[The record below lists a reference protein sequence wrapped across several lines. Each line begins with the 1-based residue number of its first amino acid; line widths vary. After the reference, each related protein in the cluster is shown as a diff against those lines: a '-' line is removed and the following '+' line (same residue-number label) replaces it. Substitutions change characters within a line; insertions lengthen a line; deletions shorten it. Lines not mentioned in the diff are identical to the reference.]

1 LLIAAVEMKQAVDL
15 ESAHRSSQVA
25 FARIAN
31 QVSFQNRSTGARI
44 DTCAI
49 QIDFSDFSL
58 LRGDRRALEAF
69 DLGFVVLHELGHAV
83 MGLRDWALIEDSP
96 GECEEYV
103 NRVRRELNLP
113 ERRTYVARTYAS
125 MPAASVA
132 TSRRAELLFT
142 QGSGKG
148 GEKQERFLVSW
159 EAHRAGPIT
168 DLSAQSIAKPRNN
181 KPLAASVNG
190 Q

>member
-1 LLIAAVEMKQAVDL
+1 
-15 ESAHRSSQVA
+15 
-25 FARIAN
+25 
-31 QVSFQNRSTGARI
+31 
-44 DTCAI
+44 
-49 QIDFSDFSL
+49 
-58 LRGDRRALEAF
+58 
-69 DLGFVVLHELGHAV
+69 
-83 MGLRDWALIEDSP
+83 
-96 GECEEYV
+96 
-103 NRVRRELNLP
+103 
-113 ERRTYVARTYAS
+113 